1 MNIQQPDLIYADPQA
16 GKHPAGK
23 RRGLRRLA
31 AALAAA
37 GLMALVVGVLSVT
50 LRGQG
55 ERYQK
60 ALTLL
65 DREEYAAAAEALESL
80 IGFQDS
86 GELLRKLDIYTAA
99 LSLLDR
105 ADSRESLEKAARMFE
120 SLGDFADAQAKV
132 SECRLAAAEFAQAQ
146 PD

>member
-1 MNIQQPDLIYADPQA
+1 MNIQQPDLIYADPRT
-16 GKHPAGK
+16 GKHPAGN

-31 AALAAA
+31 VALAAA

-65 DREEYAAAAEALESL
+65 DREKYAAAAEELESL
-80 IGFQDS
+80 IGFRDS
-86 GELLRKLDIYTAA
+86 GELLRRLNIYTAA
-99 LSLLDR
+99 LDLTAR

-120 SLGDFADAQAKV
+120 SLGDFADAEEKAAG
-132 SECRLAAAEFAQAQ
+132 LARELTGSD
-146 PD
+146 PP

>member
-1 MNIQQPDLIYADPQA
+1 MNIQQPDLIYADPRA

-65 DREEYAAAAEALESL
+65 DRGYYTAAAEELESL
-80 IGFQDS
+80 IGFRDS
-86 GELLRKLDIYTAA
+86 GELLRRLNIYIAA
-99 LSLLDR
+99 LNLTDR

-120 SLGDFADAQAKV
+120 SLGDFADAEEKAAG
-132 SECRLAAAEFAQAQ
+132 LARELTGSDR
-146 PD
+146 P

>member
-1 MNIQQPDLIYADPQA
+1 MNTRQPDLIYADPRT

-65 DREEYAAAAEALESL
+65 AREDY
-80 IGFQDS
+80 GDF
-86 GELLRKLDIYTAA
+86 AA
-99 LSLLDR
+99 LSV
-105 ADSRESLEKAARMFE
+105 AFE
-120 SLGDFADAQAKV
+120 GGK
-132 SECRLAAAEFAQAQ
+132 
-146 PD
+146 